1 MCSIESNH
9 IWNLGT
15 WNPPFSVISNLRPI
29 LLIFWLPKNDYSHKS
44 AIFSWKKPKWSKKD
58 ENMYKVYRK
67 YKKNGFQNTLK
78 MAKMCSL
85 RGTVPPFRTM
95 SKKNQF
101 PSFDCSPKGF
111 NLDGDKNDSEEWE
124 VWKRVKE
131 WRDFGHFNWNCNYER
146 RFVFFFFTLIQKKST
161 VQHRYSTLPSTR

>member
-1 MCSIESNH
+1 MTQKSCFFKAHLAFLDQYPQFGMCSIETNH

-15 WNPPFSVISNLRPI
+15 WNLPFSVISNLRPI

-58 ENMYKVYRK
+58 KNMYKVYRK

-85 RGTVPPFRTM
+85 RGTVPQSLVIFARHNKETNHKVKSLHLM
-95 SKKNQF
+95 YLL
-101 PSFDCSPKGF
+101 SPQGKRAKV
-111 NLDGDKNDSEEWE
+111 KND
-124 VWKRVKE
+124 RP
-131 WRDFGHFNWNCNYER
+131 RDDSICSLW
-146 RFVFFFFTLIQKKST
+146 
-161 VQHRYSTLPSTR
+161 